1 MSKITRCL
9 HIFARNASTASSSSV
24 EKTALY
30 NFHVE
35 KGGKVVN
42 FGGYLLPV
50 QYSDLSIIA
59 SHVHTRKHSSIFD
72 VSHMLQTYVRGKD
85 AVACFESICTADIKG
100 LAPNSGTLTVF
111 TNDMGNILD
120 DLIVSKV
127 NDDLLYVVSNA
138 AMKQQ
143 DMEIMSAAVSKFVGD
158 KRDVSIEF
166 LSPADHSLIALQGPS
181 SASAL
186 KTITNVDLEK
196 LYFMETIVAEVAGV
210 SDCRITRCGYTG
222 EDGYEISVPSEKV
235 RHLTETLLGVDNV
248 RMAGLGARDSL
259 RLEAGLCLY
268 GSDIDSNT
276 SPVEAALSWLVSKRR
291 RGEAN
296 FPGATKIVDQLKNGV
311 TRRRIGIRMT
321 EGPPARAGVGIYH
334 NDELA
339 GKITSG
345 CPSPSLG
352 GNIAMGYISESL
364 KKPGNKIQLK
374 IRDKFYPADV
384 TKMPFTPANYYTKPK
399 N

>member
-1 MSKITRCL
+1 MSKIARCL
-9 HIFARNASTASSSSV
+9 QVLARNASTSAAPA

-50 QYSDLSIIA
+50 QYADLSIAA
-59 SHVHTRKHSSIFD
+59 SHVHTRKQSSIFD

-85 AVACFESICTADIKG
+85 AVACFESICTADIRG
-100 LAPNSGTLTVF
+100 FSPNSGTLTVF
-111 TNDMGNILD
+111 TNDQGNILD

-127 NDDLLYVVSNA
+127 KDDLLYVVSNA

-143 DMEIMSAAVSKFVGD
+143 DMEIMKAAVSKFVSD

-181 SASAL
+181 SVTAL
-186 KTITNVDLEK
+186 KTITSVDLEK
-196 LYFMETIVAEVAGV
+196 LYFMETVVAEVAGV
-210 SDCRITRCGYTG
+210 NQCRITRCGYTG
-222 EDGYEISVPSEKV
+222 EDGFEISVPSEKV
-235 RHLTETLLGVDNV
+235 RHLTESLLGVDNV
-248 RMAGLGARDSL
+248 RLAGLGARDSL

-268 GSDIDSNT
+268 GSDIDANT

-291 RGEAN
+291 RAEGN
-296 FPGATKIVDQLKNGV
+296 FPGAQQINTQLKNGV
-311 TRRRIGIRMT
+311 TRRRVGVRLT
-321 EGPPARAGVGIYH
+321 EGPPARAGVEIYH
-334 NDELA
+334 NNELV
-339 GKITSG
+339 GKVTSG

-352 GNIAMGYISESL
+352 GNVAMGYIREDL

-374 IRDKFYPADV
+374 IRDKFYAADV
-384 TKMPFTPANYYTKPK
+384 AKMPFTPANYYNKPK
-399 N
+399 A